1 MWQIIVFQQDVCAL
15 LRDELGKSWVGCV
28 MGRRLFLEGLV
39 GPFCPLL
46 GLFDLS
52 GRVKGAAACCVLI
65 VKAVFVFIRKK
76 KTKNS
81 SGAEEPSSS
90 SRRAGLWGGHCAA
103 PWAQWPSCLPEEPL
117 PRLQGPPA
125 WKTCGSQRGAAGLG
139 CASGTCSSAQS
150 QCCDLGCSGLC
161 LVLAAFSKVTRFPS

>member
-46 GLFDLS
+46 GSFDLS
-52 GRVKGAAACCVLI
+52 GRVKGAAASCVLI

-76 KTKNS
+76 KKKKQLRS
-81 SGAEEPSSS
+81 
-90 SRRAGLWGGHCAA
+90 
-103 PWAQWPSCLPEEPL
+103 
-117 PRLQGPPA
+117 
-125 WKTCGSQRGAAGLG
+125 RGAKQQQQKSRALG
-139 CASGTCSSAQS
+139 WSLCCTLGTVA
-150 QCCDLGCSGLC
+150 LL
-161 LVLAAFSKVTRFPS
+161 PS

>member
-46 GLFDLS
+46 GSFDLS
-52 GRVKGAAACCVLI
+52 GRVKGAAASCVLI

-76 KTKNS
+76 KKKTAQEQRS
-81 SGAEEPSSS
+81 QAAAAEEQGSGVVTVLHP
-90 SRRAGLWGGHCAA
+90 GHG
-103 PWAQWPSCLPEEPL
+103 
-117 PRLQGPPA
+117 GPPA
-125 WKTCGSQRGAAGLG
+125 FLRNLCPGCRVHQHGRLVALREGLQGWAVPQEPAAVLG
-139 CASGTCSSAQS
+139 VSA
-150 QCCDLGCSGLC
+150 
-161 LVLAAFSKVTRFPS
+161 VILAALGFV

>member
-15 LRDELGKSWVGCV
+15 LRDELVKSWVGCV

-46 GLFDLS
+46 GSFDLS

-76 KTKNS
+76 TNS

-90 SRRAGLWGGHCAA
+90 SRRAGLSIA
-103 PWAQWPSCLPEEPL
+103 SRPL
-117 PRLQGPPA
+117 
-125 WKTCGSQRGAAGLG
+125 
-139 CASGTCSSAQS
+139 
-150 QCCDLGCSGLC
+150 DL
-161 LVLAAFSKVTRFPS
+161 